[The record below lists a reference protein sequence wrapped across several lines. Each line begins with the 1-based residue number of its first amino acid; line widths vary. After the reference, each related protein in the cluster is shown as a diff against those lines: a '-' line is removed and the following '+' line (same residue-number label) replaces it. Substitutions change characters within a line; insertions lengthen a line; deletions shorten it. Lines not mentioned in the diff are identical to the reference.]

1 MTDSDQ
7 AAKGRKGDDHRRL
20 PGARAG
26 HAMWYD
32 RVADL
37 VFVFGGS
44 RDWTSWP
51 YLPWGVFGGEE
62 LWAYDYESNTWS

>member
-1 MTDSDQ
+1 
-7 AAKGRKGDDHRRL
+7 
-20 PGARAG
+20 
-26 HAMWYD
+26 MWYD